1 MDAQIEDDGPNM
13 ETYHEGTYRCYR
25 VGHADCCP
33 DVRSVR
39 ERSPDVPGELLI
51 RIQRLLTDDKAR
63 SLIGSI
69 AMSPRRR

>member
-1 MDAQIEDDGPNM
+1 MKALIAALAF
-13 ETYHEGTYRCYR
+13 
-25 VGHADCCP
+25 GHADCCP

-63 SLIGSI
+63 SATEG
-69 AMSPRRR
+69 R